1 MSQEENVEV
10 LRRFS
15 EHFSRTGE
23 TDFSVIDPDA
33 VFDNSNAIFDGAV
46 YRGHD
51 GVRAFES
58 LLWGMWQGMRF
69 EPLEFIAAGEDR
81 VIVPVRMVMRGR
93 DEIETVRPL
102 CDPLHVVQGED
113 HSCEGLSE
121 QGRRRRS
128 RGAAGVADVSGE

>member
-1 MSQEENVEV
+1 MSQENVEV

-51 GVRAFES
+51 GVRTYVS
-58 LLWGMWQGMRF
+58 LLRGMWEGMRF
-69 EPLEFIAAGEDR
+69 DPEEFIPVGEDR

-93 DEIETVRPL
+93 DEIETVARSATL
-102 CDPLHVVQGED
+102 YTLSKGKITHAKAFQSKADALEAV
-113 HSCEGLSE
+113 GLSE
-121 QGRRRRS
+121 
-128 RGAAGVADVSGE
+128 